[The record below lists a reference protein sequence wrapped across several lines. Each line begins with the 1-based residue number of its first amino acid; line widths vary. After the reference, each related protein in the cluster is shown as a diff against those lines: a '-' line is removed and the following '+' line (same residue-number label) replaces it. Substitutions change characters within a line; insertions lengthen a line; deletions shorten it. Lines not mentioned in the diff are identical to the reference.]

1 MKIMIDLHL
10 HLDGSLRPETVWE
23 LLTER
28 NINEF
33 DNIDDLKKYLQ
44 APYDCRDLNDYL
56 KCFDLP
62 IKVLQKEQEIIRNV
76 KELCETLG
84 RQKVNYAEI
93 RFAPMFSMKEGLSM
107 DAVVEAAIEG
117 VRIGERDAGI
127 KTELILCCMRGAD
140 ESDNMA
146 TVECARKYYGNKVCA
161 LDLAGAEGLF
171 PTELYEEV
179 FKKASKY
186 DIPFTIHAGEAA
198 GPESIRKA
206 LSYGAAR
213 IGHGV
218 RCVEDE
224 TLMEELA
231 KKEIPLEVCPTSNMQ
246 TKVFGSVNEYPLK
259 TILAR
264 GVHATLNTDNMTV
277 SGTDLAREKSFCID
291 TLKLTEKDIELMSQ
305 YSIKAAFNY

>member
-33 DNIDDLKKYLQ
+33 DNVDDLKKYLQ

-127 KTELILCCMRGAD
+127 KAELILCCMRGAG

-161 LDLAGAEGLF
+161 LDLAGAEGMF

-179 FKKASKY
+179 FRKASKY
-186 DIPFTIHAGEAA
+186 DIPYTIHAGEAA

-206 LSYGAAR
+206 LSYGAVR

-224 TLMEELA
+224 ALMDYLA
-231 KKEIPLEVCPTSNMQ
+231 EKEIPIEVCPTSNMQ
-246 TKVFGSVNEYPLK
+246 TKVFDDVSKYPLK
-259 TILAR
+259 KILER
-264 GVHATLNTDNMTV
+264 GVHVTLNTDNMTV
-277 SGTDLAREKSFCID
+277 SGTSILRERKFCME
-291 TLKLTEKDIELMSQ
+291 TLGLSERDIELMEQ
-305 YSIKAAFNY
+305 YSLGAAFNL